1 MLECGQTQKQVTR
14 RINIS
19 YSTIRRLVRRVRVTG
34 TFADRPRS
42 GRPCVTSVRQDN
54 FIHQRHLRDRFV
66 TAESTSRVVVGN
78 RFRPISRY
86 TVRRRLRE
94 RGITCC
100 RLYHGLV
107 LTLRHRHQ
115 RLIWARNQ
123 CGQHWQNVVFSNESR
138 FNLWNADGHI
148 RVYRRHYERYV
159 DNCVV
164 ENNPYGGGRV
174 MVWAAINYRF
184 KTQLVVCQ
192 GNLTARRY
200 IDQVLR
206 PVVVPMFLQRQN
218 LVYQH
223 DNARPHVA
231 RATRD
236 FLQANNIGV
245 LPCLACSPDCNPI
258 EHVWDYLKRRLRRS
272 QPQPANVQQLTA
284 ALHQE
289 WGRIPRYL
297 LRNFCGSMRCH
308 LAAVVAN
315 RGGHTRY

>member
-1 MLECGQTQKQVTR
+1 MLECWRTQEQVAR
-14 RINIS
+14 RFNIS
-19 YSTIRRLVRRVRVTG
+19 RWTIRRLVRRARVTG

-42 GRPCVTSVRQDN
+42 GRPRVTSVRQHN
-54 FIHQRHLRDRFV
+54 FIRQPHLRDRFV

-78 RFRPISRY
+78 RGRPISLY
-86 TVRRRLRE
+86 TVGRRLRE
-94 RGITCC
+94 RGITC
-100 RLYHGLV
+100 RRPYLGLV

-115 RLIWARNQ
+115 CLIWARNHR
-123 CGQHWQNVVFSNESR
+123 GQRWQNVVFIDELR
-138 FNLWNADGHI
+138 FNLWNADGRI
-148 RVYRRHYERYV
+148 RVYMRRHERYV

-164 ENNPYGGGRV
+164 ENNPYGGGGV

-184 KTQLVVCQ
+184 ETQLVVCQ

-200 IDQVLR
+200 IDQVLH
-206 PVVVPMFLQRQN
+206 PVVVPMCLQRQN

-245 LPCLACSPDCNPI
+245 LPWPACSPHCNPI
-258 EHVWDYLKRRLRRS
+258 EHVWDYLGRRLRRC

-284 ALHQE
+284 ALLQE
-289 WGRIPRYL
+289 LGRIPRHL
-297 LRNFCGSMRCH
+297 LRNLCGSMRRR
-308 LAAVVAN
+308 LAAVVAS

>member
-1 MLECGQTQKQVTR
+1 M
-14 RINIS
+14 
-19 YSTIRRLVRRVRVTG
+19 
-34 TFADRPRS
+34 
-42 GRPCVTSVRQDN
+42 TSVRQDN
-54 FIHQRHLRDRFV
+54 FIRQRHLRDRFV
-66 TAESTSRVVVGN
+66 TAESTSRLVVGN
-78 RFRPISRY
+78 RGRPISRY

-94 RGITCC
+94 RGITC
-100 RLYHGLV
+100 RRPYRGLV

-115 RLIWARNQ
+115 RLIWARNHR
-123 CGQHWQNVVFSNESR
+123 GQRWQNVVFSDESR
-138 FNLWNADGHI
+138 FNLWNADGRI
-148 RVYRRHYERYV
+148 RVYRRRHERYV
-159 DNCVV
+159 DNCV
-164 ENNPYGGGRV
+164 ENNPYGGGGV

-206 PVVVPMFLQRQN
+206 PVVVPMFRQRQN

-245 LPCLACSPDCNPI
+245 LPWPACSPDCNPI
-258 EHVWDYLKRRLRRS
+258 EHVWDYLGRRLRRR
-272 QPQPANVQQLTA
+272 QPQPPNVQQLTA

-297 LRNFCGSMRCH
+297 LRNLCSSMRRR
-308 LAAVVAN
+308 LAAVVAS